1 MNNCKYYLSL
11 LILVFSVNFVFS
23 QADSTNNDTSLFDM
37 DLEQLSNIKITTA
50 TKISEKISEALSI
63 IRVITQKEI
72 EEYGYK
78 TVGEALS
85 QIPYFSIIKDHLAPN
100 VSVRGINGGMRA
112 WSKIIK
118 VMIDGQP
125 VSFRPSTANFL
136 GRDFIPINIVERIE
150 VVTGPVSA
158 LYGANAFLGVVNVI
172 TKKGKDINGASI
184 SAEADLIN
192 NNYGGGIS
200 ALFGK
205 KIKNVD
211 FIVGLSSA
219 NINSSGLKV
228 PQSSPYYSI
237 YRGKKSTNEISRP
250 KTFYGKLVF
259 DNNKL
264 GTFTLNGNYQRLDS
278 YGEFQDW
285 SVLTGKNRYSIY
297 NSFIK
302 TQFDKKIKK
311 NLKGSIFLAYS
322 KGGPNDND
330 HLDYGSPDYWRKR
343 EFGYNGIDAGIE
355 IKHDVN
361 KKVKL
366 TYGIDYTNDNENLQT
381 LWSVSKLTD
390 EQTLYGQKFGDTI
403 FSNLGVYLQS
413 KFNPNPKISLIIGMR
428 YDKHNIYGD
437 VINYRLGS
445 VIQLPDNRYLKLLYG
460 TSFKAPAAE
469 QLFTSNLIAGGVY
482 GNPNLNPEKAK
493 TLEALFSVVNS
504 KNIVGVVNTFYSII
518 DDKVEIGQVVGHSAP
533 VNSNPI
539 NSYGID
545 GEINWR
551 IRKIFGYSNI
561 SYQYAYKNGDNLSD
575 GEQRVSLSPKVII
588 SNYIKYS
595 IPNYHLVLAL
605 SNKYIGKCKASE
617 SNIIYKGDI
626 YYLDAYNI
634 FNLNISTVNFKF
646 FSKKET
652 VFSAKINNLFDAD
665 YNMPGFRGVD
675 IPSIGRNY
683 SLKIVQNF

>member
-1 MNNCKYYLSL
+1 MNNCKYYFSL
-11 LILVFSVNFVFS
+11 FILIFFVNFALS
-23 QADSTNNDTSLFDM
+23 QTDSTNNDTSLFDM
-37 DLEQLSNIKITTA
+37 NLEQLSNIKITTA
-50 TKISEKISEALSI
+50 SKISEKISEAPSI

-72 EEYGYK
+72 REYGYK

-100 VSVRGINGGMRA
+100 ISVRGINGGMRA

-150 VVTGPVSA
+150 VVTGPGSA

-172 TKKGKDINGASI
+172 TKKGRDIDGGSI
-184 SAEADLIN
+184 STEGVLIN
-192 NNYGGGIS
+192 NNLGGEASIAIGN
-200 ALFGK
+200 
-205 KIKNVD
+205 KIKAVD
-211 FIVGLSSA
+211 YMFGLSTA

-237 YRGKKSTNEISRP
+237 YKGEKSTNDISRP
-250 KTFYGKLVF
+250 KTLYGKIVY
-259 DNNKL
+259 NNKL
-264 GTFTLNGNYQRLDS
+264 GKFTLNGNYQSLDT

-285 SVLTGKNRYSIY
+285 SVLTGGNRYSIY

-302 TQFDKKIKK
+302 TQFDKKFRK
-311 NLKGSIFLAYS
+311 NLKVSIFLAYS

-330 HLDYGSPDYWRKR
+330 YLDYGSPDYWRKR

-355 IKHDVN
+355 IKHNVS
-361 KKVKL
+361 KKVNL
-366 TYGIDYTNDNENLQT
+366 TYGIDYTKDNENLQT
-381 LWSVSKLTD
+381 LWSVSKLTG
-390 EQTLYGQKFGDTI
+390 EKTLFGQEFGDTI
-403 FSNLGVYLQS
+403 FSNLGIYLQS
-413 KFNPNPKISLIIGMR
+413 KFNPSQKVGLIIGMR

-437 VINYRLGS
+437 VINYRVGS

-482 GNPNLNPEKAK
+482 GNPNLSPEKAK
-493 TLEALFSVVNS
+493 TFEALFSVVNS
-504 KNIVGVVNTFYSII
+504 KNIVGIVNTFYSII

-533 VNSNPI
+533 VNASQI

-551 IRKIFGYSNI
+551 IRKIYGYSNL
-561 SYQYAYKNGDNLSD
+561 SYQYAYKNGDDLSD
-575 GEQRVSLSPKVII
+575 GEQRVSLSPKIII

-605 SNKYIGKCKASE
+605 SNKYIGNCKASE
-617 SNIIYKGDI
+617 INIIYKGDI

-646 FSKKET
+646 FSNKET
-652 VFSAKINNLFDAD
+652 IFSAKINNLFDAD
-665 YNMPGFRGVD
+665 YTMPGFRGID